1 MYCPNCGSEIQPGTR
16 FCPHC
21 GADVS
26 AANAEQA
33 DQTPQQPTGP
43 SQPNGVPQ
51 QPFGAQQQN
60 PYGTQPQQ
68 PYGTQPQQP
77 YGAPTN
83 VPQGNGMQQPS
94 GKGSGGKGT
103 GKIIAIAAIVIV
115 AVVAIGLFAFGAF
128 SDDESDNGTEETTS
142 QSSTTDKDAESDEED
157 ATSAESSTSSSASD
171 AEPLSSEWLKD
182 NFSEVW
188 YGDTQ
193 NGTACIYTNPDV
205 TYVLVEFFDSDGSVS
220 SYYYGDASY
229 TVYDDN
235 TVEVDIDVEQGDD
248 VHFNYTL
255 DGATMV
261 LLDDNG
267 YEAGRMEKQ
276 DFDSFVS
283 QHS

>member
-1 MYCPNCGSEIQPGTR
+1 MYCPNCGSEIQPGTK
-16 FCPHC
+16 FCPSC

-33 DQTPQQPTGP
+33 GQTPQQPTNP
-43 SQPNGVPQ
+43 TQPNGAPQ
-51 QPFGAQQQN
+51 Q

-77 YGAPTN
+77 YGAPAN
-83 VPQGNGMQQPS
+83 VPQGNGTQQPA
-94 GKGSGGKGT
+94 GKGSGGKGN
-103 GKIIAIAAIVIV
+103 GKIIAIVAVVIV

-128 SDDESDNGTEETTS
+128 SGDESDDGTEETTS
-142 QSSTTDKDAESDEED
+142 QASTADEDEESQDEETDEED
-157 ATSAESSTSSSASD
+157 TTSSESSTSSSASD

-188 YGDTQ
+188 YGDSN
-193 NGTACIYTNPDV
+193 NGAVGIYTNPEV

-229 TVYDDN
+229 IVYDDN
-235 TVEVDIDVEQGDD
+235 IVEVDIDVEQGDD

-261 LLDDNG
+261 LLDDDGN
-267 YEAGRMEKQ
+267 EAGRLEKQ
-276 DFDSFVS
+276 DFDSFVA